1 MKRLVFM
8 TLLVALASVTA
19 LAQLTDRQ
27 NISSKNFV
35 MKIIHDENFL
45 YVGTKGGGIVKIDKQ
60 ERPTDGA
67 QTRGREYDGKFHYRH
82 DTTRRRSVGW
92 HGV

>member
-1 MKRLVFM
+1 MLI
-8 TLLVALASVTA
+8 LLVVLTTVVAF
-19 LAQLTDRQ
+19 AQLTDWQ

-60 ERPTDGA
+60 ERSTDSA
-67 QTRGREYDGKFHYRH
+67 QTRGREHDG
-82 DTTRRRSVGW
+82 
-92 HGV
+92 